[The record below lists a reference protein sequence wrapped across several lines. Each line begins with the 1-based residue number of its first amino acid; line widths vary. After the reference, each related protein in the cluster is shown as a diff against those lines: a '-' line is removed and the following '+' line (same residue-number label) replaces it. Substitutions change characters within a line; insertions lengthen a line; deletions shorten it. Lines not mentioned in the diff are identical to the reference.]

1 MNDSLNNPWFTYL
14 ETPRSKSDPVKLDQ
28 ILAERLQAFMKARK
42 VKPYRIKGRNRTPVD
57 DC

>member
-42 VKPYRIKGRNRTPVD
+42 VKPYRIKSRKHSSPDN
-57 DC
+57 C